1 MDDFLGG
8 CFVALLLLVVPLG
21 VGLLLLR
28 GRLLRQERRIGTLET
43 ELDGLGR
50 RLRALQRAVREEA
63 PEATPGPATEVTV
76 ETRPP
81 VAAWEDRLERPAT
94 TPTRAPAE
102 VPVTPTEAPAEAPL
116 ETPGETPPVEEP
128 ETAAAAPPPSPTRPP
143 EPPGPPEAPEAP
155 GPPEAPE
162 KPAIDWEQ
170 WLGIRGAAVVGG
182 VLLII
187 AAFLFLRYAVE
198 HGFFPPAV
206 RVTLGYL
213 AGIACVA
220 GSEALLRRRYPT
232 TADAVAGAGVVI
244 LYSATWAG
252 RMLYGLIPSG
262 VAYPVMA
269 LVTVVCGLLAWR
281 HRTQLVAVLGLLGGF
296 ATPLL
301 LSTGEDRPLSLFGY
315 LLLLDVGLLWLA
327 KERRWPALG
336 ALALVGTVLYQ
347 GMWILA
353 RMASGEIF
361 LGLAI
366 LGLFAL
372 LFVASSVWVQ
382 RDRDLAAGEP
392 QEDTAWRVTQVAGG
406 LIPFAFVLYLATRAD
421 LTDELWPLALFL
433 GLLSLMAVWMAWVQR
448 EPVLAVGAA
457 AADLAV
463 VLVWAVRQPELAGEA
478 TLGSAWQVIVTAVG
492 LTAVFHA
499 LFELERRRRRAP
511 GARYAADPTTKIG
524 SALAAVGFPLL
535 LLVLLGNWAE
545 DGFAVWLTGAVLLAL
560 FPWRQGAVSPPGWR
574 TVLAAAVPA
583 LGICWFYGDRAVG
596 APVAPYLTALV
607 AWSVVF
613 HGWSLWRRGRRN
625 DAHVPGADSDDLAAA
640 VPSILMLAVLA
651 LEAVSASTALAGSY
665 ASWAF
670 PAVALLLAFLTVLA
684 ATRIPSGALYLT
696 TLLLTVI
703 AQDAW
708 TVYVPAVRAL
718 NQEPPGPGSGALLA
732 LLGVSVLFFSLWPLL
747 AGRRLLSDR
756 WAVYAAAL
764 AGPLWFLSLQRLWE
778 GLWGDAAIGLL
789 PVLLAVVALAAAF
802 LTRRPGL
809 PSESRRRTLV
819 WFSAVALGLIALA
832 IPLQLEKEW
841 ITLGWALQAVALLAL
856 WRRLD
861 HPGLKWFALALAAVV
876 TVRLVANPA
885 VLGYH
890 PRYGTPVLNW
900 LMYTYLVPAA
910 ALLGCTGLL
919 SPLEVERRRPAERA
933 LYAAGRPLGAI
944 LCAASGILVVFV
956 WINLTVFD
964 AFGTELSTGG
974 VWRRM
979 PAQDLTLSLAWAVYA
994 LVLLTVGFGR
1004 RIGAL
1009 RWTGLGFLMLTLCK
1023 LFLYDLG
1030 ELEDL
1035 YRVASFVGL
1044 ALSLLG
1050 VSLAYQRFS
1059 RLLRQET
1066 DSEEG
1071 TDG

>member
-8 CFVALLLLVVPLG
+8 CVVALLLVVVPLG

-43 ELDGLGR
+43 QLDGLGR
-50 RLRALQRAVREEA
+50 RLVALQRAVQEEA
-63 PEATPGPATEVTV
+63 PEAAPGPAAERTV
-76 ETRPP
+76 ETQPP
-81 VAAWEDRLERPAT
+81 VAAWEDRLE
-94 TPTRAPAE
+94 TP
-102 VPVTPTEAPAEAPL
+102 VPVTPAPEPSPPAEPPREAP
-116 ETPGETPPVEEP
+116 TS
-128 ETAAAAPPPSPTRPP
+128 PPPSPARPFEPPSPPSPP
-143 EPPGPPEAPEAP
+143 ER
-155 GPPEAPE
+155 
-162 KPAIDWEQ
+162 PAIDWEQ

-182 VLLII
+182 LLLII

-198 HGFFPPAV
+198 HGFFPPTV

-220 GSEALLRRRYPT
+220 GSETLRRRGYTT

-244 LYSATWAG
+244 LYAATWAG
-252 RMLYGLIPSG
+252 RMLYGLIPTG

-315 LLLLDVGLLWLA
+315 ILLLDVGLLWLA

-336 ALALVGTVLYQ
+336 ALALLGTVLYQ
-347 GMWILA
+347 GLWIFA
-353 RMASGEIF
+353 RMASGQIF

-382 RDRDLAAGEP
+382 RSRDLAAGEP
-392 QEDTAWRVTQVAGG
+392 QGDTAWRVTQVAGG

-433 GLLSLMAVWMAWVQR
+433 GLLSLVAVWMAWVQR

-463 VLVWAVRQPELAGEA
+463 VLVWALRQPELAGGA
-478 TLGSAWQVIVTAVG
+478 TLGPAWQVIATAVG

-499 LFELERRRRRAP
+499 LFELERRRRGER
-511 GARYAADPTTKIG
+511 GTGEDADPTTEV
-524 SALAAVGFPLL
+524 AAAVAAVGFPLL
-535 LLVLLGNWAE
+535 LLVLLGNWSG
-545 DGFAVWLTGAVLLAL
+545 DGFVVWLTGAVLLAL
-560 FPWRQGAVSPPGWR
+560 FPWRQGAASPPGWR

-583 LGICWFYGDRAVG
+583 LGICWFYGDRSG
-596 APVAPYLTALV
+596 GTPVVPYLTALV

-625 DAHVPGADSDDLAAA
+625 DTGGLSDDLAATA
-640 VPSILMLAVLA
+640 PSILMLAVLT
-651 LEAVSASTALAGSY
+651 LEAVDASSALAGSY
-665 ASWAF
+665 TPWAF

-684 ATRIPSGALYLT
+684 ATRIPSGALYLV
-696 TLLLTVI
+696 TLLLTVV

-708 TVYVPAVRAL
+708 TLYAPTVRAVHG
-718 NQEPPGPGSGALLA
+718 EPPVPGSGGLLA
-732 LLGVSVLFFSLWPLL
+732 LLGLTVLFFTLWPLL

-764 AGPLWFLSLQRLWE
+764 AGPLWFFSLQRLWE

-819 WFSAVALGLIALA
+819 WFSAVALGLVALA

-876 TVRLVANPA
+876 TARLVANPA

-919 SPLEVERRRPAERA
+919 SPLEVERRRPAERP

-979 PAQDLTLSLAWAVYA
+979 PARDLTLSLAWAVYA

-1059 RLLRQET
+1059 RLLKQET
-1066 DSEEG
+1066 DREEG